1 MYLAMLRIEVRIG
14 RGFRAKRR
22 VVRAMVDKI
31 HRHFNVSVAE
41 VDRSGHPSESVLGVV
56 VIASGRREAREILD
70 RVAEAVAAHP
80 RAEISG
86 IKRTE
91 L

>member
-1 MYLAMLRIEVRIG
+1 MHLAMLRIEVRIG
-14 RGFRAKRR
+14 DGSRAKRR
-22 VVRAMVDKI
+22 TIREMLDKL

-41 VDRSGHPSESVLGVV
+41 VDRAGHPSESVIGVV
-56 VIASGRREAREILD
+56 VIAPGRREAREVLD

-80 RAEISG
+80 RAEVLDIQL
-86 IKRTE
+86 TE